1 MRERSDR
8 DAATA
13 ARRYTAGLARRPGSA
28 RVGGIAPRA
37 MPPMTT
43 TAEAASDEDLMRA
56 WQRGDAS
63 AFEVL
68 YLRYRGSLYRF
79 LVRQAGGEAA
89 GEELYQDVWMTL
101 VRRRDHWTP
110 TAALKTYLYRIA
122 HSRLVDHYRHKNR
135 HSHPLDVSI
144 DSDGAPQVADDCALS
159 RADARWQRASTAEA
173 VHRCLE
179 TLPPAQREAFLLK
192 EESELGLAEIA
203 AVTGAEAET
212 IKSRVR
218 YAIARL
224 RRCLEGWL

>member
-1 MRERSDR
+1 
-8 DAATA
+8 
-13 ARRYTAGLARRPGSA
+13 
-28 RVGGIAPRA
+28 
-37 MPPMTT
+37 MPPMPM
-43 TAEAASDEDLMRA
+43 TAATDEDLMRA

-63 AFEVL
+63 AFEIL
-68 YLRYRGSLYRF
+68 YRRYRGSLYRF

-89 GEELYQDVWMTL
+89 GEELYHDVWMTL
-101 VRRRDHWTP
+101 VRRRDQWTP

-122 HSRLVDHYRHKNR
+122 HSRLVDHYRHADR
-135 HSHPLDVSI
+135 RRHPLDVSI
-144 DSDGAPQVADDCALS
+144 DADGAAEVPDTCELS
-159 RADARWQRASTAEA
+159 RADARWEKTSTAAA

>member
-1 MRERSDR
+1 M
-8 DAATA
+8 A
-13 ARRYTAGLARRPGSA
+13 
-28 RVGGIAPRA
+28 V
-37 MPPMTT
+37 TT
-43 TAEAASDEDLMRA
+43 QTFTDEELMRA
-56 WQRGDAS
+56 WQHGDAS
-63 AFEVL
+63 AFELL
-68 YLRYRGSLYRF
+68 YGRYRGSLYRF

-101 VRRRDHWTP
+101 VRHRDTWTP

-122 HSRLVDHYRHKNR
+122 HSRLVDHYRRRERKE
-135 HSHPLDVSI
+135 PLAISLDA
-144 DSDGAPQVADDCALS
+144 DDAPQI
-159 RADARWQRASTAEA
+159 ADACERAEAGWERTSTAAA

-192 EESELGLAEIA
+192 EESELGLDEIA

-218 YAIARL
+218 YAIAKL